1 VAPRLNAGFK
11 PLCAT
16 GGGLG
21 ANPNCPSLPVFRS
34 LALRSAIGDAGDA
47 HSSTLCVC
55 ASAPPSCLLNFHPKR
70 CANRQRGKYF
80 ATVHMFG
87 YQDFSA
93 ATSQIQVFFCCSV
106 VSVGICGSFRNTSA
120 RSGWF
125 LGTEYCNN
133 EYSCRLLGLPAR
145 LPGGRGDETF
155 FFVVNVFF
163 RPRSPPQRGACG
175 MYAALRPVYRYI
187 GTIIVTDPSFFS
199 ARCRRASRE
208 NWLSCSLALR
218 SQVYEASVSCGGSD
232 QAQQTTQRA
241 FYQSPGNVFAIWML
255 RCHAVP

>member
-1 VAPRLNAGFK
+1 MRRLLKFRYSSAVRLFRLVYVDLSEILPLGPVGFWVSFE
-11 PLCAT
+11 
-16 GGGLG
+16 GL
-21 ANPNCPSLPVFRS
+21 
-34 LALRSAIGDAGDA
+34 
-47 HSSTLCVC
+47 
-55 ASAPPSCLLNFHPKR
+55 KR
-70 CANRQRGKYF
+70 
-80 ATVHMFG
+80 
-87 YQDFSA
+87 
-93 ATSQIQVFFCCSV
+93 
-106 VSVGICGSFRNTSA
+106 
-120 RSGWF
+120 
-125 LGTEYCNN
+125 TEYCNN